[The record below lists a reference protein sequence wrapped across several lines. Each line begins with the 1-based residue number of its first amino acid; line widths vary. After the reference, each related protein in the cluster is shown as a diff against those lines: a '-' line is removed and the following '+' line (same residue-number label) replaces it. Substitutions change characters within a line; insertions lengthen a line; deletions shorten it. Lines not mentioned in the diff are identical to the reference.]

1 MQTYAR
7 FFSKTNQVMTVEAL
21 LYGFDASDKKYAEN
35 VWCTPQHLVDPHFW
49 LLIGSSVLQL

>member
-21 LYGFDASDKKYAEN
+21 LCGFDASDKKYAEN
-35 VWCTPQHLVDPHFW
+35 V
-49 LLIGSSVLQL
+49 

>member
-1 MQTYAR
+1 MASNAKRLEKSRWSKMQTYAR

-35 VWCTPQHLVDPHFW
+35 V
-49 LLIGSSVLQL
+49 